1 MESDG
6 HSSSGDALCWYAM
19 SSPYNTQLASQ
30 RRLEEMGIE
39 TFVPMHVVT
48 KVVRGKRKSVTVPA
62 VSNLLFAKSTRLRLS
77 QAKEKIKRLQF
88 KVSRAD
94 GRNLPIVVPDAQM
107 ENFMLACRVALER
120 MVFVSSSDVDWEAGT
135 PVRIVSGTFA
145 GLDGILA
152 RVKGKRAK
160 KVALSINNFVSAY
173 ITEIPAECVER
184 IEKK

>member
-1 MESDG
+1 MDKSATNDKLE
-6 HSSSGDALCWYAM
+6 WYAM

-30 RRLEEMGIE
+30 RMLQELGIE
-39 TFVPMHVVT
+39 TFIPMQTREQVI
-48 KVVRGKRKSVTVPA
+48 KGKRVSNEVPA
-62 VSNLLFAKSTRLRLS
+62 VSNLLFAKSTRPCLS

-88 KVSRAD
+88 KVCRVD
-94 GRNLPIVVPDAQM
+94 GRNLPIVVPDAHM

-145 GLDGILA
+145 GLEGILA

-160 KVALSINNFVSAY
+160 KVALTINNFVSAY